1 MATVLQRTVV
11 RIYIKHSPKES
22 TMSQL
27 LRIKCPSCGQV
38 VDVPGN
44 GTCAKCSNPLIL
56 PEEGVIQMYRM
67 GNPLGMAVG
76 FGIYLNE
83 IPMGH
88 LANSESIRIP
98 VSYGHYKVHMTHGMS
113 RKGVDAEFDVTPQ
126 DRFIYLK
133 AHIKPGFWANTVVVE
148 RVPGDQMPPI

>member
-1 MATVLQRTVV
+1 
-11 RIYIKHSPKES
+11 
-22 TMSQL
+22 MSQL

-44 GTCAKCSNPLIL
+44 GTCAKCKNPLVL

-76 FGIYLNE
+76 FGIYLND

-88 LANSESIRIP
+88 LANSESIRVP

-113 RKGVDAEFDVTPQ
+113 RKCVDAEFDVTPQ
-126 DRFIYLK
+126 ERFIYLK
-133 AHIKPGFWANTVVVE
+133 AHIKPGFWANTVVIEKVAGE
-148 RVPGDQMPPI
+148 TMPPL